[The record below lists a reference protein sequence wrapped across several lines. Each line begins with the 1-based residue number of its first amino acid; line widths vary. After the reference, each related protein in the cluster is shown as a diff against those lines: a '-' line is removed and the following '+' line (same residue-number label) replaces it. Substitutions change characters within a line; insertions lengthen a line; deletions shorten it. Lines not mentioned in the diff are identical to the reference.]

1 MHDRWVRYNSLR
13 GSQKVPCPK
22 CGFKCLI
29 HYRSSPTG
37 GSTRILCLN
46 MDECDYLG
54 DIWDLPD
61 YCDPI
66 ERRTT

>member
-1 MHDRWVRYNSLR
+1 MADWYVRYNSLR
-13 GSQKVPCPK
+13 GNQKVPCPK
-22 CGFKCLI
+22 CGFKGLQ
-29 HYRSSPTG
+29 HYRCSPTG
-37 GSTRILCLN
+37 GTTRILCVSD
-46 MDECDYLG
+46 MCDYLG